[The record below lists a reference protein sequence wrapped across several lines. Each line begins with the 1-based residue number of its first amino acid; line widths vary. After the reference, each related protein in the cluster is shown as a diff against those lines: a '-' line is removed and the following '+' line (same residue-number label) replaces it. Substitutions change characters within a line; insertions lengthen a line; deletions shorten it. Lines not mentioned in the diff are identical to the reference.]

1 MNGGIYLPPLTKLNK
16 AIIIAIA
23 GMFLLTSILSRGF
36 GVSVDS
42 VLALSTLGISK
53 GFIFQLITYP
63 VIGGGLVAVIFNSL
77 LFWFIGCDLERLWGV
92 KRYLTFLAVT
102 VIGGGAIFI
111 GITALIYG
119 ALPTFLAGVTGATS
133 SLLMAYAILYP
144 DRIFTFMLIFPMKA
158 KYFCMIL
165 VGMQLYMA
173 FFSHNALS
181 SWGVLGSML
190 SGFLYMMIVSKQK
203 FSIKL
208 PKKKKKN
215 HLRVVPDDDTPPKY
229 WQ

>member
-16 AIIIAIA
+16 TIIIAIA
-23 GMFLLTSILSRGF
+23 AMFLLTSILSRGF
-36 GVSVDS
+36 GISLDA
-42 VLALSTLGISK
+42 VLALSTLGVSK
-53 GFIFQLITYP
+53 GLIFQLITYP
-63 VIGGGLVAVIFNSL
+63 IIGGGLIAVVFNAL
-77 LFWFIGCDLERLWGV
+77 LFWFIGCDLERQWGV
-92 KRYLTFLAVT
+92 KRYLTFLAVAI
-102 VIGGGAIFI
+102 IGGGLVFL

-119 ALPTFLAGVTGATS
+119 TLPTILAGMTGATS
-133 SLLMAYAILYP
+133 ALLMAYAILYP

-165 VGMQLYMA
+165 VAMQLYMA
-173 FFSHNALS
+173 FFSLNALS

-190 SGFLYMMIVSKQK
+190 SGFLYMMAVSRQSFK
-203 FSIKL
+203 IKL